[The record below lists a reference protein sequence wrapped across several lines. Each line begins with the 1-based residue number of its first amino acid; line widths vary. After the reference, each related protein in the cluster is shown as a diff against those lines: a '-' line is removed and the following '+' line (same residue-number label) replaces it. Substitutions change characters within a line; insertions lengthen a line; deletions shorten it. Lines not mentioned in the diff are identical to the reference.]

1 MGTGLEIRVGMGV
14 LSAFYSSQS
23 RSSEDSH
30 EVMVVSQWGPQTGKV
45 TGPGEA
51 LCTETGKQLN
61 GSQGEEEAEEGLR
74 SELWD

>member
-1 MGTGLEIRVGMGV
+1 MRGEATALGTGLEIRVGMGV

-51 LCTETGKQLN
+51 SVYRDWET
-61 GSQGEEEAEEGLR
+61 AEWQPRRGGG
-74 SELWD
+74 